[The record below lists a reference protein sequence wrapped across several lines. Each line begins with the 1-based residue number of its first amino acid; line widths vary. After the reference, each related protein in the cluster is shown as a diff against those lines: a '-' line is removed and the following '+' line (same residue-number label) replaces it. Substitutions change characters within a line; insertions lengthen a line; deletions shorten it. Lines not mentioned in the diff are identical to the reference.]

1 MGFSAGGH
9 LAATAATHFSIKA
22 DPTNDDTVSVR
33 PDFAILVY
41 PVISFD
47 STFGH
52 KGSRNN
58 LVGANAPKNV
68 IDLYSNELQVSSATP
83 PAFLI
88 HAGDDIKVPVENSI
102 RFYQACIRNK
112 VPAEMHIYP
121 KGGHGFG
128 MYNRTTDDGWMERLR
143 NWLSKL

>member
-1 MGFSAGGH
+1 
-9 LAATAATHFSIKA
+9 
-22 DPTNDDTVSVR
+22 
-33 PDFAILVY
+33 
-41 PVISFD
+41 
-47 STFGH
+47 
-52 KGSRNN
+52 
-58 LVGANAPKNV
+58 V

-88 HAGDDIKVPVENSI
+88 HAGDDITVPVENSI
-102 RFYQACIRNK
+102 PFYQACIRNK

-128 MYNRTTDDGWMERLR
+128 MYNRATDDGWMERLR